1 MSGAPFRHRPIGPKF
16 RPGGNLLRRNG
27 ATDGTRTRD
36 NLNHNQGLYQLSY
49 GHRLGRRETRRER
62 CESKRRIS
70 EISPPDG
77 MPGGLNLLK
86 IENGVGTGW
95 QGFIGL

>member
-1 MSGAPFRHRPIGPKF
+1 
-16 RPGGNLLRRNG
+16 
-27 ATDGTRTRD
+27 
-36 NLNHNQGLYQLSY
+36 
-49 GHRLGRRETRRER
+49 
-62 CESKRRIS
+62 
-70 EISPPDG
+70 